1 MTRYRC
7 ASCDETFELSD
18 GERPRCPGCLRQ
30 HGLEELTPAGAAPR
44 RPPALRRHLVKLLVG
59 LFALGL
65 CAAVAWL
72 LVRRQTDLPQKGALG
87 VLDEALL
94 RRTLESR
101 GVTAADQLNPFS
113 SNAALRALA
122 GNKDQRAGGDP
133 RKRAQAVAAR
143 VAQAIQPVQLDL
155 TGRIDAPARDPA
167 ALLTAL
173 KGNKFHGASSLELA
187 LLLTAT
193 LRQAGLQAL
202 LCQLHELDAPVRSA
216 DVVGGLG
223 RYAACVLG
231 AKGPGSKPVVVL
243 DPARALALPAW
254 AGGGGDPKMT
264 ARTMGTPKALDDA
277 SAAAHLLAQR
287 ALRLRNRKP
296 DQAYRLSATA
306 TAAASP
312 SATLQMVRARVLAA
326 AGGTTDARTAA
337 DKALSLRDGA
347 ATRTTLAQ
355 VLLAAGDAFG
365 AVKHLERALKHDRA
379 YWPAHQTLAAVT
391 FSADPK
397 RGAKHLEAGLAVAPE
412 EPSLLL
418 LKATQLLS
426 DGEADQAVTLLRKV
440 SARAPS
446 EFSHLMLYQALQRA
460 GDEQEAAKV
469 RQHLEKTASDRK
481 KIKQLLDAVDQS
493 LKERAGQPAH
503 EQPDEPATS
512 GAPPPPSTPPRLTL
526 PDVKLGQ

>member
-7 ASCDETFELSD
+7 ASCDETFELPD

-72 LVRRQTDLPQKGALG
+72 LVRRQTNLPPKGALG
-87 VLDEALL
+87 ILDEALL
-94 RRTLESR
+94 RRTLASR
-101 GVTAADQLNPFS
+101 GVAAADQLNPFS
-113 SNAALRALA
+113 SNAALRKLA
-122 GNKDQRAGGDP
+122 GRKDQSAGGDP
-133 RKRAQAVAAR
+133 GKRARAVAAR
-143 VAQAIQPVQLDL
+143 VAQALGRATPPVQLDL
-155 TGRIDAPARDPA
+155 TGRIDAPVRDAA

-173 KGNKFHGASSLELA
+173 EGNKLRSASSLELA
-187 LLLTAT
+187 LLLTAS
-193 LRQAGLQAL
+193 LRQVGLQAL

-216 DVVGGLG
+216 DVSGGLG
-223 RYAACVLG
+223 RYAACVYG

-254 AGGGGDPKMT
+254 AGSGGDPEMS
-264 ARTMGTPKALDDA
+264 ARTVGAPVALDDA
-277 SAAAHLLAQR
+277 SAAAHLIALR

-312 SATLQMVRARVLAA
+312 SATLQMIRARVLAA

-337 DKALSLRDGA
+337 EKALSLRDGA
-347 ATRTTLAQ
+347 ATRTALAQ

-365 AVKHLERALKHDRA
+365 AVKHLERAVKHDRA

-418 LKATQLLS
+418 LKATQLLG

-446 EFSHLMLYQALQRA
+446 EFSHLMLYQALRRA
-460 GDEQEAAKV
+460 GEDQEAAKV
-469 RQHLEKTASDRK
+469 RQLLEKTASDRK
-481 KIKQLLDAVDQS
+481 KIKQLLNAVDQS
-493 LKERAGQPAH
+493 LKEGSSQ
-503 EQPDEPATS
+503 QGSEPATS
-512 GAPPPPSTPPRLTL
+512 GAPQPPPRLTL